1 MQTRSS
7 IKNNNVCIKS
17 DYLQPLSIPVI
28 KAPPMYV
35 FGDYPKKRFR
45 PDSGF
50 EINDRFAT
58 KKPKKVEEYDESSD
72 DDDASENAEDL
83 IDLKGTLA
91 MLSNKKMG
99 GFYNDVQVYRKENH
113 IYFKS
118 YVDDHSVGMLV
129 KLIDEYNH
137 LVKKEKEKT
146 LFVKE
151 TLVPKPIVLHISSY
165 GGYLHQG
172 LIAVDSIKS
181 SKVPVYTVVEG
192 YAASCGSLMSV
203 VGVKRFMT
211 KNSSILIHQLSG
223 GCRGTF
229 KQMEDDMINSK
240 KLMEQIVKIYQENC
254 NNKMTT
260 RQIESALERDLFW
273 GYDECKKRGL
283 VDDLYNG
290 EFE

>member
-7 IKNNNVCIKS
+7 IKNNNVCIKP
-17 DYLQPLSIPVI
+17 DYFQNSTAPII
-28 KAPPMYV
+28 KTPPMYV
-35 FGDYPKKRFR
+35 FGDYPKRSR

-50 EINDRFAT
+50 EIYDRLT
-58 KKPKKVEEYDESSD
+58 KKPKRVEEYDESSD
-72 DDDASENAEDL
+72 DGATENPEEM

-91 MLSNKKMG
+91 MLASKKLG

-129 KLIDEYNH
+129 RLIDEYNH
-137 LVKKEKEKT
+137 LVRKETEKT
-146 LFVKE
+146 LFVKDS
-151 TLVPKPIVLHISSY
+151 LVPKPIILHISSY

-172 LIAVDSIKS
+172 LIAVDAIKS

-283 VDDLYNG
+283 VDDVYNG